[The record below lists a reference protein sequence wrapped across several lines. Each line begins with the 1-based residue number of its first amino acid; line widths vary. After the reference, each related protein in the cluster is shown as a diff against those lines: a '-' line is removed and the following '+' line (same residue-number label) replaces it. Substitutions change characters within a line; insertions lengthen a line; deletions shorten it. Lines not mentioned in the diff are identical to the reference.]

1 MESVKTKKGTTLPL
15 MNLKGKPYM
24 QVAHRIVWFNEDT
37 EGGSFSIDTENLVL
51 SEERAVIK
59 ATVKV
64 FDKEGKLV
72 KQGVGTKSESK
83 KDFGDFI
90 EKAETGAIGRAI
102 TMLGYGTAYALAD
115 LDEGA
120 RIIDSP
126 VVNTK
131 SGKTEAVTAPTTSAP
146 VVNNASVAETAKP
159 APAKKAMFQKP
170 GSNKAETQA
179 TAPTTSVNKA
189 STSDDAD
196 AWN

>member
-24 QVAHRIVWFNEDT
+24 MVAHRIVWFNEDT
-37 EGGSFSIDTENLVL
+37 EGGSFSIETENLVL
-51 SEERAVIK
+51 TEDRSVIK
-59 ATVKV
+59 ATVRV
-64 FDKEGKLV
+64 FDKDGKLV

-126 VVNTK
+126 VVNVRK
-131 SGKTEAVTAPTTSAP
+131 QEVKAEVLTAPTSVATVAQAVATEP
-146 VVNNASVAETAKP
+146 VV
-159 APAKKAMFQKP
+159 AKKKSMFTKP
-170 GSNKAETQA
+170 GSSNNGQ
-179 TAPTTSVNKA
+179 A
-189 STSDDAD
+189 STSSEDS
-196 AWN
+196 WT